1 MSAQKGLA
9 MNRSLRIVIPLF
21 SMTLLLASSARAG
34 SQWAML
40 LSPGQGQ
47 PQTHSPAPGQKDLN
61 NEKLN
66 LTKEQKRQIRHI
78 RGEFKPQIEAV
89 REDSSLP
96 AQQKTV
102 KLRELH
108 REMHKQVL
116 AVLTPEQKEI
126 MRERQRERHAASKPQ
141 FQSKPS

>member
-1 MSAQKGLA
+1 MDRPTRLVST
-9 MNRSLRIVIPLF
+9 LF
-21 SMTLLLASSARAG
+21 SITFALALALPAASTSRAQSAPPG
-34 SQWAML
+34 S
-40 LSPGQGQ
+40 GQGP
-47 PQTHSPAPGQKDLN
+47 PQTQSPAPAQKELDD
-61 NEKLN
+61 EKLN
-66 LTKEQKRQIRHI
+66 LTKDQKRQIRQI

-108 REMHKQVL
+108 REMHKQVR
-116 AVLTPEQKEI
+116 AVLTPEQQEI